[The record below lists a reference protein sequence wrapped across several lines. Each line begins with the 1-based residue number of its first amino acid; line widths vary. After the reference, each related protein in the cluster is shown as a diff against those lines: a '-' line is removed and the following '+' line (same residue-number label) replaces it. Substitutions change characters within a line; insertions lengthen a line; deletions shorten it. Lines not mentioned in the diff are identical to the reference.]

1 MDHLWDGTDLMGVAQ
16 QILAAGGASGLV
28 GATKWNP
35 SDKSANTTLSNND
48 LTFTRNAA
56 GAGGVRAL
64 VGLSSGKNYWE
75 VTINNSAGLIDIG
88 AIGGGQ
94 SLTGSAGGLGFAWR
108 STTGALII
116 NGTPD
121 ITSGSYTTGDVL
133 IFAFDR
139 GNNLIYVGKNGS
151 WYGSMNPSAGTGGR
165 SVSTSGATYPNA
177 EVTGNGGSVTANF
190 GATPFNYSVPT
201 GFTPGVA

>member
-1 MDHLWDGTDLMGVAQ
+1 MLT
-16 QILAAGGASGLV
+16 AAGGPTGLV
-28 GATKWNP
+28 GATSWNP
-35 SDKSANTTLSNND
+35 SDKSASTTLSNFN
-48 LTFTRNAA
+48 LTFTRDAS

-64 VGLSSGKNYWE
+64 VGRSTGKYYWE

-121 ITSGSYTTGDVL
+121 VSPGSYTTGDVL
-133 IFAFDR
+133 MIAFDR
-139 GNNLIYVGKNGS
+139 GGDLIYVGKNGS

-165 SVSTSGATYPNA
+165 SVATSGATYPNA
-177 EVTGNGGSVTANF
+177 EVTGSGGQITANF
-190 GATPFNYSVPT
+190 GATPFNYAVPT